1 MKSLCVLAPLL
12 EGLLPLNPRASTRV
26 AIPESKNAWSLL
38 LSKTKFNSTLKCS
51 KVSHTCKLLR
61 LSFAFAQ
68 RVSNFSKIEA
78 EGTASSHESFMV

>member
-61 LSFAFAQ
+61 LSFAFA
-68 RVSNFSKIEA
+68 RVSNFSKIGA
-78 EGTASSHESFMV
+78 EGTASHESFMV